1 MKKWTKVDVF
11 LTVCTI
17 LFSILLAR
25 LAAGFYAG
33 HTDTPHYLDFLV
45 LIPLVFAA
53 LLGWFLKKR
62 GRRLRFLAG
71 LLAGFDGLLLAGS
84 IRFDVTLKIVRTLT
98 GCNNGEALGFAL
110 LIPLLCGCGLLIGL
124 GLGTLLALPGKRG

>member
-1 MKKWTKVDVF
+1 MRKWTKTDIF

-33 HTDTPHYLDFLV
+33 RTDTPHYLDFLV

-71 LLAGFDGLLLAGS
+71 LLVGFDGLLLAGS
-84 IRFDVTLKIVRTLT
+84 IRFDVTLKIIRTLT
-98 GCNNGEALGFAL
+98 GYNNGETLGFAL
-110 LIPLLCGCGLLIGL
+110 LIPLLCGCGLLIGV
-124 GLGTLLALPGKRG
+124 GLGALLARLRKEG